1 MTIHF
6 RIIKF
11 LFFLSW
17 LGGFPKPRSLI
28 LQFWKLCLMFDP
40 RAHCINNKTRSRIQ
54 HGAEVLE
61 HVEGAEDE
69 EHQVEGV
76 VVEDGEGGRLVVS
89 NLVLLPQDPGQNNTK
104 HDTYLYI
111 Y

>member
-1 MTIHF
+1 M
-6 RIIKF
+6 
-11 LFFLSW
+11 
-17 LGGFPKPRSLI
+17 PY
-28 LQFWKLCLMFDP
+28 LMFDP
-40 RAHCINNKTRSRIQ
+40 CAHCINNKTRSRIQ

-61 HVEGAEDE
+61 DVEGAEDE

-104 HDTYLYI
+104 HDTYLYM

>member
-1 MTIHF
+1 M
-6 RIIKF
+6 
-11 LFFLSW
+11 
-17 LGGFPKPRSLI
+17 PY
-28 LQFWKLCLMFDP
+28 LMFDP

-61 HVEGAEDE
+61 DVERAEDE

-89 NLVLLPQDPGQNNTK
+89 NLILLPQDPGQNNTK
-104 HDTYLYI
+104 HDIYLYI